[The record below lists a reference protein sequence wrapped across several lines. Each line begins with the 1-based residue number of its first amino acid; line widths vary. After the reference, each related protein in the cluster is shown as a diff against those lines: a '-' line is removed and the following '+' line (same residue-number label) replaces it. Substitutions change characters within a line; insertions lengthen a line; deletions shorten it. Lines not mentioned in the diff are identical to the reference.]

1 MIADKKC
8 FGFHE
13 IISIKSALLENYIY
27 SKDFVKKVER
37 CEKVCKGVR

>member
-13 IISIKSALLENYIY
+13 IISIKSALLENGLLFQRFCQ
-27 SKDFVKKVER
+27 KRWRGVKR
-37 CEKVCKGVR
+37 CEKV